1 MMSATE
7 TPNHN
12 QPPASFELPNH
23 GLNEEEILAQPVDVR
38 YGLALES
45 EALQQRFSSPVE
57 IEAEIER
64 QTGLTQDEQ
73 REARKIILG
82 HGDTQGMTLDK
93 NEEGMTL
100 LLTVAGRHKLSE
112 KIEHFK
118 QHGS

>member
-1 MMSATE
+1 MSATE

-12 QPPASFELPNH
+12 QPPASFELINH
-23 GLNEEEILAQPVDVR
+23 GLSEEEILALPVDVR

-45 EALQQRFSSPVE
+45 EVLRQRFGSPAE

-73 REARKIILG
+73 REARNTILS
-82 HGDTQGMTLDK
+82 HGDTQGMQLDK
-93 NEEGMTL
+93 NEEGMML
-100 LLTVAGRHKLSE
+100 VLTIVGRHKLVE

-118 QHGS
+118 HHRS